1 MDKVNYNLFWDS
13 DIGFMTYLKELDF
26 ASNLIKEAAQIYIN
40 RQQAP
45 TNIYLKGEYD
55 VVTSTDYAIEK
66 FIVDELAKKF
76 PGDRVLS
83 EETLAGELT
92 DARTWV
98 LDPLDGTN
106 NYARRIPTYGIQIAL
121 AIEKQPVVA
130 AIYLPEL
137 DEIYTAS
144 AGGGSYLNGNRI
156 YVNKSVNL
164 NQAVISMGDF
174 SKTGDRVAKNRIRL
188 SGVAAIANHIAQL
201 KMWGAACYD
210 LTSLATG
217 RTDAY
222 LVYSYDLWDIMP
234 GYLIAKEAG
243 AVFTQLTGEPFD
255 CTATTMVGAANVEL
269 LDDLLQFISDRG

>member
-1 MDKVNYNLFWDS
+1 
-13 DIGFMTYLKELDF
+13 MTYSKELDF
-26 ASNLIKEAAQIYIN
+26 AKNIVKEAAHLYIKRRQEPAKIY
-40 RQQAP
+40 Q
-45 TNIYLKGEYD
+45 KGEYD
-55 VVTSTDYAIEK
+55 VVTSSDYAIEK
-66 FIVDELAKKF
+66 FIVDELAKNF
-76 PGDRVLS
+76 PGDRILS
-83 EETLAGELT
+83 EETYAGELT

-121 AIEKQPVVA
+121 AIEKQPVIA

-164 NQAVISMGDF
+164 SQAVISIGDF
-174 SKTGDRVAKNRIRL
+174 SKTGDRVEKNRIRL
-188 SGVAAIANHIAQL
+188 SGIAAIANHIAQL

-210 LTSLATG
+210 LASLATG

-243 AVFTQLTGEPFD
+243 AVFTQLTGEPFA
-255 CTATTMVGAANVEL
+255 CTATTMIGAANTEL
-269 LDDLLQFISDRG
+269 LDDLLRLIIDRR